1 MKNWIVYI
9 ASIFISLNALSQKK
23 ITSFETAI
31 KEFNS
36 GNYELSIP
44 YFKRIAFF
52 ESNNILNLKYLA
64 DSYQNTKSYDK
75 ALVHYSLIYNI
86 SENDSIKNE
95 VIIEMA
101 KTYILQEKYDFA
113 KIEALNIKDIN
124 QTFTD
129 RKNYYLSI
137 ISFYLNDFE
146 SSKNYLLLISNLSA
160 SSQKVVNDIY
170 KSALKSH
177 LRPNPKVASF
187 LSMVLPGSGQLYC
200 GEFKSGI
207 NSFLLTGTAITVY
220 TLISIRYSFIDAIL
234 GVFPYYQRYYTGGV
248 INAQNMAK
256 DKTKIKKMKTIKEI
270 NEIILK

>member
-75 ALVHYSLIYNI
+75 AFVHYSLIYNI

-101 KTYILQEKYDFA
+101 KTYKLQEKYDFA
-113 KIEALNIKDIN
+113 KIEALNIKEIN
-124 QTFTD
+124 QAFTD

-146 SSKNYLLLISNLSA
+146 SSKNYLLLNVIC
-160 SSQKVVNDIY
+160 Q
-170 KSALKSH
+170 
-177 LRPNPKVASF
+177 
-187 LSMVLPGSGQLYC
+187 LP
-200 GEFKSGI
+200 
-207 NSFLLTGTAITVY
+207 V
-220 TLISIRYSFIDAIL
+220 
-234 GVFPYYQRYYTGGV
+234 
-248 INAQNMAK
+248 
-256 DKTKIKKMKTIKEI
+256 KK
-270 NEIILK
+270 L